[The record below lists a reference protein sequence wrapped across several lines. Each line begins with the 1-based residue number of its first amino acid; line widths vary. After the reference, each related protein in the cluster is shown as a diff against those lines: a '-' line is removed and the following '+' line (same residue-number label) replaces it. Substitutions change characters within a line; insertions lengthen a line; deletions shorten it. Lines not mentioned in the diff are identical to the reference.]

1 MIKPKEGSILHLV
14 RELTLTLMTL
24 FLIAKILV
32 ICLRIILSTT
42 IFLEGAQPRVAL
54 QPINP
59 LIELN
64 YITVLK
70 NQQLKQKQVS
80 KKFVKTKVRELSGT
94 NKTDFEPWAVSQE
107 KTNLFQLENFSTSIE
122 CLE

>member
-1 MIKPKEGSILHLV
+1 M
-14 RELTLTLMTL
+14 
-24 FLIAKILV
+24 
-32 ICLRIILSTT
+32 
-42 IFLEGAQPRVAL
+42 LEGVQPRVAL

-70 NQQLKQKQVS
+70 NQQLKQKQFS
-80 KKFVKTKVRELSGT
+80 KKAVETKVCDLSGT
-94 NKTDFEPWAVSQE
+94 EKTVFEPGDVKQE
-107 KTNLFQLENFSTSIE
+107 KTILFPLKNFSTSIE

>member
-1 MIKPKEGSILHLV
+1 
-14 RELTLTLMTL
+14 MTL

-32 ICLRIILSTT
+32 ICLRINLSTT
-42 IFLEGAQPRVAL
+42 LFLEGAQPRVAL
-54 QPINP
+54 QQINP

-80 KKFVKTKVRELSGT
+80 KKFVKTKVSELLGT
-94 NKTDFEPWAVSQE
+94 DKTDFESGAVSQQ
-107 KTNLFQLENFSTSIE
+107 KTNLFQLDNFSTSIE